1 MTITVKIIRGDD
13 ALKYASDKAFLNKWK
28 TLADNTAH
36 KTVFQQSEFV
46 SLWFHH
52 YQQYFEPILVIGFS
66 GSEELVGLIP
76 LAIER
81 NSGILTQAGAQL
93 AEYSGWLCT
102 SNDNDAFLQ
111 AAFKAI
117 KSDIPFSQWKWTYI
131 APDTDTSWLRS
142 NQLKNTGIYAQ
153 FESMDSPIL
162 DLHDEEKLKKVL
174 KNKSVKSKINR
185 LKRKGE
191 LKIQRITEQS
201 RALELMDQVTDLV
214 NFRHESAHHDAAFED
229 DQLQRS
235 FYEARNNNL
244 KDNHFSVLWVGE
256 KLLAFHYGYIDE
268 DSIYIG
274 LSAFDPTE
282 SKHSPGVIFLIY
294 LANLLIEEGIRYIDL
309 TPGGDEY
316 KERLSN
322 THNVLYIP
330 TIHTSML
337 EQSKQSLKKNC
348 KALAINA
355 LRSCNID
362 KDQIKKRFN
371 KESNTKTYSQNDFD
385 LYSIKSDRYVVK
397 QSHQGQNIN
406 IQSYSDLLDYKQSD
420 NNISRQMILSDAT
433 YRFSREDTLFTI
445 HQNSQL
451 HAFSWLSKIGAKYTR
466 LGFDFSNNKDTVVI
480 DCLDL
485 NLHLIETN
493 HMKVLIENMLNH
505 TFSEN
510 TQEVFIFIPKSA
522 NNQDCVAAL
531 IKTGFEKLNY
541 SDNQ

>member
-13 ALKYASDKAFLNKWK
+13 ALKYASDEAFLSKWK
-28 TLADNTAH
+28 SLAENTAH

-66 GSEELVGLIP
+66 ESEQLVGLIP
-76 LAIER
+76 LAIEKK
-81 NSGILTQAGAQL
+81 SGILTQAGAQL
-93 AEYSGWLCT
+93 AEYSGWLCVP
-102 SNDNDAFLQ
+102 SQSDAFLSK
-111 AAFKAI
+111 AFKAI
-117 KSDIPFSQWKWTYI
+117 KSDITFSQWKWTYI
-131 APDTDTSWLRS
+131 APGTDTSWLRS
-142 NQLKNTGIYAQ
+142 SKLKSIGIYAQ

-191 LKIQRITEQS
+191 LKIERITEQS
-201 RALELMDQVTDLV
+201 RAFELMDQVTDLV

-235 FYEARNNNL
+235 FYEARSSNL
-244 KDNHFSVLWVGE
+244 KDNHFSVLWAGE

-268 DSIYIG
+268 DTIYIG

-316 KERLSN
+316 KERFSN

-337 EQSKQSLKKNC
+337 EQSKQSLKNNC
-348 KALAINA
+348 KSLAMNA
-355 LRSCNID
+355 LKICNID
-362 KDQIKKRFN
+362 KDQIKKRFT
-371 KESNTKTYSQNDFD
+371 KESKTKTYSQNDFD
-385 LYSIKSDRYVVK
+385 LYSIKSDRYEIK
-397 QSHQGQNIN
+397 QSHQNIN
-406 IQSYSDLLDYKQSD
+406 IQSYSDLLDYKQGD
-420 NNISRQMILSDAT
+420 NGISRQMILSDAT
-433 YRFSREDTLFTI
+433 YRFSREDTLFTS
-445 HQNSQL
+445 HQGSQL

-466 LGFDFSNNKDTVVI
+466 LGFDFSNEKDSAVI
-480 DCLDL
+480 DCMDL
-485 NLHLIETN
+485 NLNLIDIN
-493 HMKVLIENMLNH
+493 QMKILIDNMLKH
-505 TFSEN
+505 AFSEN
-510 TQEVFIFIPKSA
+510 IQEVFMFIPKTT
-522 NNQDCVAAL
+522 NNQDSVKAL
-531 IKTGFEKLNY
+531 SDTGFEKINNPV
-541 SDNQ
+541 DQ